1 MSKTSFT
8 AAAALFLG
16 LSGAASAANVLDGNF
31 SEGALAGGFQ
41 TIGSGGSIG
50 AWTVS
55 SGSVDL
61 IGSYWQA
68 PPTGG
73 YSIDLDGNGP
83 GALSQSLALAAGHYE
98 LSFYLAG
105 NPDGG
110 DPLKSLTVSVGDASQ
125 SFTFLTAGHS
135 TGDMGYTLETLGFDV
150 TGATTLTFQSNDA
163 NSPWGPAIGGVSI
176 ASVVPEPGSVS
187 LLLAGIGMMGL
198 VAARRRK
205 SL

>member
-1 MSKTSFT
+1 MSKSKIT
-8 AAAALFLG
+8 AAAALVLG
-16 LSGAASAANVLDGNF
+16 LTGAASAATVLDGNF
-31 SEGALAGGFQ
+31 SEGAFAGGFQ
-41 TIGSGGSIG
+41 TISNGGSIG
-50 AWTVS
+50 AWNVS

-73 YSIDLDGNGP
+73 YSVDLDGNSP
-83 GALSQSLALAAGHYE
+83 GALSQSLGLAAGHYE

-125 SFTFLTAGHS
+125 SFSFLTTGHS
-135 TGDMGYTLETLGFDV
+135 AGNMGYVLETLDFTV
-150 TGATTLTFQSNDA
+150 TGATTLTFQSNDV

-176 ASVVPEPGSVS
+176 AAVVPEPGSMS

-198 VAARRRK
+198 VATRRRK
-205 SL
+205 SV

>member
-1 MSKTSFT
+1 MSKIQFT
-8 AAAALFLG
+8 VVTALVLG
-16 LSGAASAANVLDGNF
+16 LSGAASAANVADGNF
-31 SEGALAGGFQ
+31 SEGAFAGGFQ
-41 TIGSGGSIG
+41 TIGGGSSIG
-50 AWTVS
+50 PWTVS

-83 GALSQSLALAAGHYE
+83 GAISQSLGLAAGHYE

-110 DPLKSLTVSVGDASQ
+110 DSLKSLTVSVGDASQ
-125 SFTFLTAGHS
+125 SFSFLTTGHS
-135 TGDMGYTLETLGFDV
+135 SGNMGYALETLDFTV
-150 TGATTLTFQSNDA
+150 TGATTLTFQSNDV

-176 ASVVPEPGSVS
+176 AAVVPEPGSMA
-187 LLLAGIGMMGL
+187 LLLAGLGL
-198 VAARRRK
+198 VGVMAKRRAR

>member
-1 MSKTSFT
+1 MSKTSF
-8 AAAALFLG
+8 AVAAALMLG

-73 YSIDLDGNGP
+73 YSVDLDGNVP
-83 GALSQSLALAAGHYE
+83 GAISQSLGLAAGHYE

-110 DPLKSLTVSVGDASQ
+110 NPLKSLTVSVGDASQ
-125 SFTFLTAGHS
+125 AFTFLTTGHS
-135 TGDMGYTLETLGFDV
+135 SANMGYTLETLDFDV
-150 TGATTLTFQSNDA
+150 TGATTLTFQSNDV

-176 ASVVPEPGSVS
+176 AAVVPEPGSMS

-198 VAARRRK
+198 VAVRRRK